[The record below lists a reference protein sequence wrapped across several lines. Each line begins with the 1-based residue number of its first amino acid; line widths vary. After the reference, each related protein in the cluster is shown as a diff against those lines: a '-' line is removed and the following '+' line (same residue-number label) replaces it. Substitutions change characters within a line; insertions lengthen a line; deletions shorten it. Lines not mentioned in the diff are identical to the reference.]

1 MCLPQ
6 RRGAGWRDSWPIVE
20 ADLGRRKGLL
30 VEEGEELKPRE
41 REKLLLQTSSGS
53 VQGKMLFYVGT
64 GGLVGCEERKT
75 PEMR

>member
-1 MCLPQ
+1 M
-6 RRGAGWRDSWPIVE
+6 
-20 ADLGRRKGLL
+20 
-30 VEEGEELKPRE
+30 EEGEELKPRE